1 MTENKIAPT
10 QDLEELYRLYKHE
23 RDDRIMLREES
34 GQLSPELRLKVH
46 LSKTHGTDSSG
57 SIYICLTF
65 PQNILFVELKKCA
78 IFMRLRS
85 KLSFSEF
92 YDKGAWKFLI
102 LLLIL
107 QNHTLA
113 FNFECHSINLWYC
126 EIFNFKAFLLSYEN
140 GFITI
145 NLSIVMPFY
154 YRIPFIVGSVHLQ

>member
-65 PQNILFVELKKCA
+65 PQNILFVELKKRA

-85 KLSFSEF
+85 KLSLSFMTKEPENSLF
-92 YDKGAWKFLI
+92 YCLFCKITPWHLTLNATLLIYDTAKFLI
-102 LLLIL
+102 LKL
-107 QNHTLA
+107 
-113 FNFECHSINLWYC
+113 FS
-126 EIFNFKAFLLSYEN
+126 
-140 GFITI
+140 
-145 NLSIVMPFY
+145 
-154 YRIPFIVGSVHLQ
+154 